1 MSPLFRASTIPV
13 APERE
18 FVLTES
24 SPSAEDTSAWI
35 ADHAWLGGTD
45 LVPDVRIEV
54 RNDLIVSVS
63 PDAGGPPASR
73 LRGVV
78 VPGLVNAHS
87 HAFHRLLRGR
97 THRQGGDFW
106 LWRDRMYEIAASLT
120 PESYERLATAVFVE
134 MAMAGITTVG
144 EFHYLHHQMGG
155 TPYTDHNEMG
165 HALVRAARRAGIRIA
180 LLDAGYLRSGFDEQ
194 PLHPAQTRF
203 RDATAE
209 VWLDRVDAVAETYV
223 GDPDVVVGL
232 APHSVRAVSREGL
245 DEVARRHVP
254 GVPLHIHISEQPA
267 ENRDCL
273 AATGL
278 TPTGLL
284 GYVGLLGPDTTLVHA
299 THLSEGDIAA
309 IGAAGATVCYCA
321 TTERDL
327 ADGIGPAARLSAVGT
342 PLCVGTDSHAVIDIF
357 EEARGIEL
365 HTRLATGRRGVFS
378 PESLLAA
385 ATGNGL
391 ASLGF
396 PKSGLAA
403 GSPADF
409 VVIDPDSPRL
419 VGMRGDTALD
429 SVVFAAT
436 AADISAV
443 YVAGRPIVDE
453 GLHREWE
460 DVRGSLDE
468 PPTGQ

>member
-1 MSPLFRASTIPV
+1 M
-13 APERE
+13 
-18 FVLTES
+18 
-24 SPSAEDTSAWI
+24 
-35 ADHAWLGGTD
+35 
-45 LVPDVRIEV
+45 
-54 RNDLIVSVS
+54 
-63 PDAGGPPASR
+63 
-73 LRGVV
+73 V

-87 HAFHRLLRGR
+87 HAFHRVLRGV

-144 EFHYLHHQMGG
+144 EFHYVHHQMGG
-155 TPYTDHNEMG
+155 APYTDHNEMG

-180 LLDAGYLRSGFDEQ
+180 VLDAGYLRSGFDEQ
-194 PLHPAQTRF
+194 PLHPVQTRF

-209 VWLDRVDAVAETYV
+209 DWLDRVDAMANTYAD
-223 GDPDVVVGL
+223 DPDVIVGH

-245 DEVARRHVP
+245 GEVAGRRRR
-254 GVPLHIHISEQPA
+254 GAPLHIHVSEQPA
-267 ENRDCL
+267 ENHDCL

-284 GYVGLLGPDTTLVHA
+284 GEVGLLGPDTTLVHA
-299 THLSEGDIAA
+299 THLSEGDIAD
-309 IGAAGATVCYCA
+309 IGATGSTVCYCA

-327 ADGIGPAARLSAVGT
+327 ADGMGPAAPLSAAGT
-342 PLCVGTDSHAVIDIF
+342 PLCVGTDSHAVIDVF

-378 PESLLAA
+378 PESLLVA

-396 PKSGLAA
+396 PRGGLET
-403 GSPADF
+403 GFPADF
-409 VVIDPDSPRL
+409 VVIDTESPRL
-419 VGMRGDTALD
+419 AGMRGETALD
-429 SVVFAAT
+429 SIVYAAT
-436 AADISAV
+436 AADVTEV
-443 YVAGRPIVDE
+443 YVAGRRIVDE
-453 GLHREWE
+453 RRHPEWE

-468 PPTGQ
+468 SATGQ